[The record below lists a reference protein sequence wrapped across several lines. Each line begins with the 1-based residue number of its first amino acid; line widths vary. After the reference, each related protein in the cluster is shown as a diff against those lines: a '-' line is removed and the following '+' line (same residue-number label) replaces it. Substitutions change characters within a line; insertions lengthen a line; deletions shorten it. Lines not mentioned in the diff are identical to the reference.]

1 MLRAAEPMLETLDLE
16 AKTSRARLAKA
27 FPPLQERLRR
37 LQYELQRAEIP
48 TVVLFEGWDASGK
61 STVIQRLTQ
70 CLDPRAF
77 RQFPGA
83 PPSELEKRY
92 HFLWKYQTRL
102 PEDGQMAFFDHS
114 WYSRV
119 LVERVE
125 KLTPKKQWRL
135 AYGQIG
141 EFERWL
147 ADDGQVLVKFFLHIS
162 KREQKRRL
170 SKMAKDPVERWKV
183 QKEDWKR
190 NRRYDQWLEAVEEM
204 LAKTDTPHAPWTLVA
219 ATDFRHLRLA
229 VFETLVRRLE
239 TALEQR
245 RKAPAEV
252 SRTRLAREATRSERQ
267 KRERE
272 EAALVRSV
280 ARDAG
285 LPLEEEA

>member
-1 MLRAAEPMLETLDLE
+1 MLETLDLE
-16 AKTSRARLAKA
+16 AAVTRARLARA
-27 FPPLQERLRR
+27 FPPLQDRLRR
-37 LQYELQRAEIP
+37 LQYELKQAEIP
-48 TVVLFEGWDASGK
+48 SIVVFEGWDAAGK

-92 HFLWKYQTRL
+92 HFLWKYQVRL

-125 KLTPKKQWRL
+125 KLTPRKQWKL

-147 ADDGQVLVKFFLHIS
+147 HDDGQVLVKFFLHIS

-170 SKMAKDPVERWKV
+170 ARMEKDPVEHWKV
-183 QKEDWKR
+183 QKEDWRR
-190 NRRYDQWLEAVEEM
+190 NRDYAKWLEAVEEM
-204 LAKTDTPHAPWTLVA
+204 LARTDTPHAPWTLVA
-219 ATDFRHLRLA
+219 ATDFRHLRLQ
-229 VFETLVRRLE
+229 VFETLATRLE
-239 TALEQR
+239 QALEQR
-245 RKAPAEV
+245 RRAPAEV
-252 SRTRLAREATRSERQ
+252 SRTRLAREATRPERER
-267 KRERE
+267 RERE
-272 EAALVRSV
+272 EDALVRDV
-280 ARDAG
+280 ARQAG
-285 LPLEEEA
+285 LPLEDEA